1 MRKLIL
7 SMALAIL
14 SVGAYAQTNR
24 AITGTAP
31 SKVLNC
37 SNDNPQFPIIGKK
50 YTYTVNGPEG
60 QYHFFAT
67 NDRNFI
73 NNGVLATTS
82 AYSETNGQIKV
93 GTGNYNNANSEDKSI
108 ELAWTNAASS
118 TSYLVVNHTPKTGCT
133 TTNNLK
139 VLKIEPKNAFFIELR
154 NMNGAKETQ
163 AQSAT
168 SNVDVCLG
176 GIKSAQITG
185 DNVVY
190 DYGEQ
195 SLFYELIAANYD
207 KSFVP
212 QIKLEGLKTGQ
223 TATLKWGYNRDNITQ
238 VLKTINVAD
247 MDQHVDFPEII
258 ADDTINPDQGVSI
271 YLELVINNGK
281 EEGLTDQII
290 TLLADATT
298 GVNKNIKDVKTD
310 CSEEDAFAN
319 KAIQTLKARAT
330 ITAGAGLNFM
340 TAQP

>member
-7 SMALAIL
+7 SMALAIF
-14 SVGAYAQTNR
+14 SASAYAQVTTK
-24 AITGTAP
+24 ATHGTTP
-31 SKVLNC
+31 TQNVIC
-37 SNDNPQFPIIGKK
+37 TDNAQNPIIGKK
-50 YTYTVNGPEG
+50 YIYTVTGEDG
-60 QYHFFAT
+60 KYHFFAT
-67 NDRNFI
+67 DNSNFI
-73 NNGVLATTS
+73 NNGTLANAG
-82 AYSETNGQIKV
+82 AYTNDGQITV
-93 GTGNYNNANSEDKSI
+93 SSGSYNNADSENKSI

-118 TSYLVVNHTPKTGCT
+118 TSYLVVNHTPRTGCT

-223 TATLKWGYNRDNITQ
+223 TATLKWGYTKNEITQ
-238 VLKTINVAD
+238 VLATINSTQVNNPINL
-247 MDQHVDFPEII
+247 PEII
-258 ADDTINPDQGVSI
+258 ADETVIPANGVSI

-281 EEGLTDQII
+281 EEGLADQSI

-310 CSEEDAFAN
+310 CSEEDDFAD